1 MDSPGATGNMIG
13 GASQNGPDSTPVIA
27 LATRNGGQFLRQQLD
42 SLLAQTLTDWTLLAR
57 DDGSVDDTVSILE
70 EYADRDSR
78 ICVLPAAHTP
88 LGSAPQ
94 NFAELLQAGLDRG
107 ARLLFCCDQDDAWH
121 RNKLAVM
128 RDFMLAEEGAG
139 DVPVLLH
146 HDLEVTNGE
155 LEPIA
160 QSFWAMAH
168 LVPGD
173 ERRPQ
178 RLLSRNE
185 VTGCAMV
192 CNRALLEIAL
202 PIPNEAI
209 MHDWWLALCAAHF
222 GKLRHLP
229 DALVRY
235 RQHAANAVGAR
246 SFWLGLNPA
255 NGWVGT
261 WRKGNHELI
270 ASVRQARAF
279 EKRFGRD
286 LAMADR
292 TALAAYGKILGPGRG
307 HRLAALCASRAWR
320 RQWLLDMTLVA
331 RLLLLGTLD

>member
-1 MDSPGATGNMIG
+1 MIG
-13 GASQNGPDSTPVIA
+13 GVSENGSDSAPVIV
-27 LATRNGGQFLRQQLD
+27 LATCNGGQFLRQQLD
-42 SLLAQTLTDWTLLAR
+42 SLQAQTLTGWTLLAR
-57 DDGSVDDTVSILE
+57 DDGSVDDTVSILQ
-70 EYADRDSR
+70 EYADHDSR
-78 ICVLPAAHTP
+78 IRVLPSAPMP
-88 LGSAPQ
+88 LASAPQ
-94 NFAELLQAGLDRG
+94 NFAALLQSALDCGAGMF
-107 ARLLFCCDQDDAWH
+107 FCCDQDDVWH
-121 RNKLAVM
+121 RNKLELM
-128 RDFMLAEEGAG
+128 RDRIRAEEGLG

-146 HDLEVTNGE
+146 HDLEVTNCE

-185 VTGCAMV
+185 VTGCAMA

-235 RQHAANAVGAR
+235 RQHGANAVGAR
-246 SFWLGLNPA
+246 SFRSGLNPA
-255 NGWVGT
+255 TGWVGT
-261 WRKGNHELI
+261 WRRGNRELI

-279 EKRFGRD
+279 EKRFGEKLESGER
-286 LAMADR
+286 A
-292 TALAAYGKILGPGRG
+292 ALTGYGEILQQGRSR
-307 HRLAALCASRAWR
+307 RLAALRASRAWR
-320 RQWLLDMTLVA
+320 RQWLLDLTLVM
-331 RLLLLGTLD
+331 RLLLMETLD